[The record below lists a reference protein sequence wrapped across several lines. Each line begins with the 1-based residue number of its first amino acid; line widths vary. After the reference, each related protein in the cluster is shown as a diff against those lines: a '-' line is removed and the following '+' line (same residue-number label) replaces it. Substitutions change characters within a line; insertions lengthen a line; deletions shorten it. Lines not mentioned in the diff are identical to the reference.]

1 MSTTGTDEFNKAL
14 EIQQNLVAGLDL
26 SQQETAIRHLIDQE
40 ASFQL
45 VLRLLCLYSLVTG
58 GLKPKVL
65 EEFKREILQT
75 YGYEY
80 LPLLVS
86 LADLNILTR
95 AGTSSTK
102 SAFAQVRKPLRLI
115 VDDVDESNPEDAA
128 YVYSGYAPMSVR
140 LVQHAL
146 GLGTTSGGS
155 GGGVLSAAANA
166 ATGRE
171 RTGATLQGWK
181 GLDEVMRTLPGAV
194 FEELQKPAEG
204 EASRVKRKPG
214 HCNEYSVTDRV
225 HRLRFSRSTASHG
238 RLLRWRLHI
247 HRDRS
252 SSSDEPTDVWKKAS
266 DHHYGLA
273 QRKFDAYGSWT
284 TKTGNEAG
292 LIVHMTSAPLR
303 PEARSRCCCPKFTGN
318 ARWLVLGQTLNAS
331 IWRAAESQ

>member
-1 MSTTGTDEFNKAL
+1 VGQMREFVGKLSGLQAEHQALRLHTGLTEQIMSTTGTDEFNKAL

-128 YVYSGYAPMSVR
+128 YVYSGYAPVSVR

-204 EASRVKRKPG
+204 EASRVKRFASPDQLPVTVVCFVGGCTYTEIAALRLTSQRMSGRKLLIITTGLLNGNSMLTALGPPRPETKPG
-214 HCNEYSVTDRV
+214 S
-225 HRLRFSRSTASHG
+225 
-238 RLLRWRLHI
+238 
-247 HRDRS
+247 
-252 SSSDEPTDVWKKAS
+252 
-266 DHHYGLA
+266 
-273 QRKFDAYGSWT
+273 
-284 TKTGNEAG
+284 
-292 LIVHMTSAPLR
+292 
-303 PEARSRCCCPKFTGN
+303 
-318 ARWLVLGQTLNAS
+318 
-331 IWRAAESQ
+331 